1 MWAEYDNNLTPTG
14 AIWFEALT
22 PSVGIKAQASSSG
35 LGIIWVYFWE
45 QLSLPIGDA
54 LLLVFYVS
62 VSTH

>member
-22 PSVGIKAQASSSG
+22 PSVGIRSSSSG

-45 QLSLPIGDA
+45 QLSLPMSQ
-54 LLLVFYVS
+54 LVPTEQGYQ
-62 VSTH
+62 TRARP

>member
-22 PSVGIKAQASSSG
+22 PSVGIGSSSSG
-35 LGIIWVYFWE
+35 LGIVWVYFWE

-54 LLLVFYVS
+54 LLLVFYCLS
-62 VSTH
+62 